1 RVDPKHAL
9 SGLQQLDG
17 KELAGHMRL
26 ASIKDT
32 SAAADL
38 PGWIEFFQNAWDKGE
53 EHKHDTEAILDHT
66 NAKIEKMK
74 ERRAARKE
82 NRGPSEETLR
92 HTSLRLPPRPSKVFA
107 HGR

>member
-1 RVDPKHAL
+1 MSALETRSLAQSGPGDPGQLVGERHHHGIAVDTALEHSLEPPAQRRV
-9 SGLQQLDG
+9 
-17 KELAGHMRL
+17 
-26 ASIKDT
+26 
-32 SAAADL
+32 
-38 PGWIEFFQNAWDKGE
+38 
-53 EHKHDTEAILDHT
+53 LDHI

>member
-1 RVDPKHAL
+1 MAIDRGLARLEDCAL
-9 SGLQQLDG
+9 DRAIQ
-17 KELAGHMRL
+17 
-26 ASIKDT
+26 
-32 SAAADL
+32 
-38 PGWIEFFQNAWDKGE
+38 GE
-53 EHKHDTEAILDHT
+53 ERKHDTEAILDHT